1 MRQYEPFLVRT
12 IQHVIVSLAV
22 CTVAACGGSNSSPTA
37 PTPPPAPTPS
47 PPFSFNG
54 TWTGPITIAGAE
66 LPPGTATVTI
76 TQTGSSLSGTWST
89 VYPTEPPLTTSG
101 AFSGTANGMALQG
114 TLSPSDPDLC
124 SYTINATVSGTV
136 MTGTFA
142 TVNCTGSES
151 GTVMLTRQ

>member
-1 MRQYEPFLVRT
+1 MYAR
-12 IQHVIVSLAV
+12 
-22 CTVAACGGSNSSPTA
+22 
-37 PTPPPAPTPS
+37 PPAALAPVATPTTRRLADAS
-47 PPFSFNG
+47 ISLSTRRAYLGALAPPFSFTG
-54 TWTGPITIAGAE
+54 TWTGPITIAGTE

-114 TLSPSDPDLC
+114 TLSQSDPDLC

>member
-1 MRQYEPFLVRT
+1 MRRLHASV
-12 IQHVIVSLAV
+12 
-22 CTVAACGGSNSSPTA
+22 VAGLILFGAAGCGNDSPTTPTA
-37 PTPPPAPTPS
+37 PTPPP
-47 PPFSFNG
+47 PFSFTG
-54 TWTGPITIAGAE
+54 TWTGPVTIAGIE

-114 TLSPSDPDLC
+114 TLSQSDPDLC

>member
-1 MRQYEPFLVRT
+1 MRHLALVS
-12 IQHVIVSLAV
+12 IIVLGLS
-22 CTVAACGGSNSSPTA
+22 ACGGDNKSPTS
-37 PTPPPAPTPS
+37 PTPIPPPPPP
-47 PPFSFNG
+47 PPFSFTG